1 MNDQF
6 PPPGWSLRPEN
17 WMYRLPGT
25 VFGRLPAS
33 WAPQLPP
40 VQTSDSWD
48 QSTSTGSS
56 SDAPSG
62 ILGQFSQPLDPP
74 QVNPWSQATGPA
86 TWNSP
91 TLPGS
96 SASAASATSTPQNGL
111 VSKQPIMGPF
121 GPAAWRQCGIL
132 SSTRG
137 AGLSSL
143 GRSIVRRN
151 RPFALGSATS
161 VCVADPAPTGVA
173 DARTRGL
180 VLSRCP
186 TRSHAARSS
195 EGLSEAPA
203 GSVVGREYPSLRR
216 SPPL

>member
-48 QSTSTGSS
+48 QSASTGSS

-74 QVNPWSQATGPA
+74 QVNPWSQVAGPA
-86 TWNSP
+86 AWNSP

-96 SASAASATSTPQNGL
+96 SASAASATSTPQNG
-111 VSKQPIMGPF
+111 SWYQN
-121 GPAAWRQCGIL
+121 
-132 SSTRG
+132 S
-137 AGLSSL
+137 
-143 GRSIVRRN
+143 
-151 RPFALGSATS
+151 
-161 VCVADPAPTGVA
+161 
-173 DARTRGL
+173 
-180 VLSRCP
+180 
-186 TRSHAARSS
+186 
-195 EGLSEAPA
+195 
-203 GSVVGREYPSLRR
+203 PS
-216 SPPL
+216 